1 MRMSQ
6 EMQEPQ
12 AEAAWIQRVMNDVQ
26 GFACAWALIG
36 TPLDT
41 GTATDDAEQLRISLH
56 ALMCESPAA
65 ALLQRMLSPSDLGH
79 AVSAEVRD
87 LVRQVL
93 GMPAVELIEDEQ
105 LRTQVRLRRV
115 PVIPTDAMNWIH
127 TDASG
132 AKGS

>member
-1 MRMSQ
+1 MTEQ
-6 EMQEPQ
+6 HIGQPLPALQ
-12 AEAAWIQRVMNDVQ
+12 TEAAWIQRVMRDAQ

-41 GTATDDAEQLRISLH
+41 GHATDNAEHLKIGLH
-56 ALMCESPAA
+56 ALLCESPAA

-93 GMPAVELIEDEQ
+93 GMDAVETMPTGGALAPGMERII
-105 LRTQVRLRRV
+105 RRLKR
-115 PVIPTDAMNWIH
+115 
-127 TDASG
+127 
-132 AKGS
+132 